1 MGTSIRKGLQGKDII
16 IIGDSTIIIATMEA
30 GRDFKNQVLN
40 KIRER
45 ILDNLKIMGN
55 VVFKHVLRND
65 NQNTDSL
72 VNKAMDR
79 RAGKVKEI

>member
-65 NQNTDSL
+65 NQNIDSL